1 VAGGL
6 FTLLEVAQVSG
17 FPVLLRQLREDRGMS
32 MVRLARASAVSPGY
46 VSRLEAGKRQPAR
59 DVVER
64 LAAAMRCTVAERD
77 ALLLAAGFSDGSGPR
92 VVDINLLLLDEMLQ
106 DARLPDMYRQSV
118 HDGIAALLRGCE
130 AVQSRSRLAVVRKE
144 AA

>member
-1 VAGGL
+1 
-6 FTLLEVAQVSG
+6 
-17 FPVLLRQLREDRGMS
+17 
-32 MVRLARASAVSPGY
+32 
-46 VSRLEAGKRQPAR
+46 
-59 DVVER
+59 
-64 LAAAMRCTVAERD
+64 VAERD